1 MKANL
6 INTWKEWGVI
16 VFTPMVA
23 IDFEEKSFKMA
34 NKMQRYEKEMKLFE
48 PESNLEILSQ
58 VPIRPKAGYQYI
70 YKWDSTTRRKDW
82 RADGY
87 RFENLVIL

>member
-1 MKANL
+1 
-6 INTWKEWGVI
+6 
-16 VFTPMVA
+16 
-23 IDFEEKSFKMA
+23 MA

-48 PESNLEILSQ
+48 PESNLEVLSQ

-70 YKWDSTTRRKDW
+70 YKWESTTRRKDW

-87 RFENLVIL
+87 R